1 MKTNYLLL
9 ALFVL
14 TFTTTLQAQSYLP
27 TKQSFS
33 FGGSMAKSLSECKGD
48 YMDLAGKPLCYNLNA
63 EYRYYLVPS
72 FAIGAAYD
80 YIGSSRNDDKLNCH
94 YIAPTL
100 TLRGLWANGKQG
112 FWCNG
117 GVGYLYY
124 SDKIHDGRYETG
136 SFEKGYFACSIGLGY
151 EFALSQ
157 GFGMQIKANFIMA
170 DWHFNDNYEQ
180 KYSRYHPDEY
190 EYQKVLDN
198 NLSYFTLGIALV
210 LGK

>member
-72 FAIGAAYD
+72 FAIGATFGCLAGQIMGFSPSLSAAAGMTAVFCGVTNCPVTSILIAFELFGFQGVSYYLLAMQCPD
-80 YIGSSRNDDKLNCH
+80 ITGCIKTRRSCTQNIRRN
-94 YIAPTL
+94 
-100 TLRGLWANGKQG
+100 
-112 FWCNG
+112 
-117 GVGYLYY
+117 
-124 SDKIHDGRYETG
+124 
-136 SFEKGYFACSIGLGY
+136 
-151 EFALSQ
+151 
-157 GFGMQIKANFIMA
+157 M
-170 DWHFNDNYEQ
+170 
-180 KYSRYHPDEY
+180 
-190 EYQKVLDN
+190 
-198 NLSYFTLGIALV
+198 
-210 LGK
+210 